1 MPKRGGLGRGL
12 DALIPP
18 ERKKQKA
25 SKTDENE
32 VTIEKG
38 VKSTKKE
45 KARAKQQK
53 NLQIRKETSSESKN
67 EGLNGEEK
75 DE

>member
-38 VKSTKKE
+38 VKSAKKE
-45 KARAKQQK
+45 KARTKQQK
-53 NLQIRKETSSESKN
+53 NLQIRKEASPESQN

-75 DE
+75 D

>member
-32 VTIEKG
+32 KRRAEWRRKG
-38 VKSTKKE
+38 
-45 KARAKQQK
+45 
-53 NLQIRKETSSESKN
+53 
-67 EGLNGEEK
+67 
-75 DE
+75 